1 MKNPTNIFIK
11 NKSSSS
17 SSSSSSRKKKEKKKT
32 AWAASLETA
41 GHRLNEK
48 WYNNLQIKKYGGVD
62 LTSTTILK
70 LNNMSHSVEFSLPN
84 HIRDFIFDL
93 HDAMRRSQR
102 MGEVQRLYDVGVKE
116 ITEKYFSSSP
126 WPDTKSISSVVRDDE
141 VFLLIYRS
149 AFYSN

>member
-1 MKNPTNIFIK
+1 
-11 NKSSSS
+11 
-17 SSSSSSRKKKEKKKT
+17 
-32 AWAASLETA
+32 
-41 GHRLNEK
+41 
-48 WYNNLQIKKYGGVD
+48 
-62 LTSTTILK
+62 
-70 LNNMSHSVEFSLPN
+70 MSHSVEFSLPN